1 MRNIKTQ
8 ASMMTDLI
16 YSLTEKLERSD
27 TESEQSMTFSKNGR
41 VIPLDTYERAII
53 EDNIYLNLSRQKRS
67 EICES

>member
-1 MRNIKTQ
+1 
-8 ASMMTDLI
+8 MMTDLI